1 MSSRAQISAVSL
13 APRVRLFILVLVV
26 LGLLGAI
33 GLAFTAYR
41 VHQLNVAV
49 SNYGPA
55 ASLYRVRTAAIHQLS
70 DMETSFHRFLLD
82 GNSAS
87 LTLMQ
92 RDKERIEQMAQEDPE
107 LKSDQLLQ
115 SMVAKEQKWSE
126 QVAPLVE
133 ERKNLPPGQGISEDF
148 VAHYRVLNPDLDVV
162 RFESSAERDY
172 RHTLEALNQSEQS
185 TGLGFFVAWLTG
197 AVVLA
202 ILMLVLAASALRQV
216 TRAA

>member
-1 MSSRAQISAVSL
+1 MSSRAQISAVHF
-13 APRVRLFILVLVV
+13 APRVRLFVLALVLV
-26 LGLLGAI
+26 GLLGAAS
-33 GLAFTAYR
+33 LAYTAYR
-41 VHQLNVAV
+41 VHQLSSAV

-82 GNSAS
+82 GDSAS

-107 LKSDQLLQ
+107 LKSDQLMQ
-115 SMVAKEQKWSE
+115 SMVAKEQQWSA
-126 QVAPLVE
+126 QVAPLIE

-185 TGLGFFVAWLTG
+185 TGLGFFVTWLTG

-202 ILMLVLAASALRQV
+202 ILMLALALGALRHLSGM
-216 TRAA
+216 

>member
-1 MSSRAQISAVSL
+1 MSSRAQISAGSL
-13 APRVRLFILVLVV
+13 APRVRLIILALVV
-26 LGLLGAI
+26 LGLLGAA

-82 GNSAS
+82 GDSAS

-115 SMVAKEQKWSE
+115 GIVVKEQKWSE
-126 QVAPLVE
+126 QVAPLIE

-185 TGLGFFVAWLTG
+185 TGLGFFVTWLTG

-202 ILMLVLAASALRQV
+202 ILMLALALGALRHLSGL
-216 TRAA
+216 

>member
-1 MSSRAQISAVSL
+1 
-13 APRVRLFILVLVV
+13 
-26 LGLLGAI
+26 
-33 GLAFTAYR
+33 
-41 VHQLNVAV
+41 
-49 SNYGPA
+49 
-55 ASLYRVRTAAIHQLS
+55 LYRVRTAAIHQLS

-82 GNSAS
+82 GDSAS

-107 LKSDQLLQ
+107 LKSDQLMQ
-115 SMVAKEQKWSE
+115 SMVAKEQQWSA
-126 QVAPLVE
+126 QVAPLIE

-185 TGLGFFVAWLTG
+185 TGLGFFVTWLTG

-202 ILMLVLAASALRQV
+202 ILMLALALGALRHLSGL
-216 TRAA
+216 

>member
-1 MSSRAQISAVSL
+1 MSSRAQISAGSP
-13 APRVRLFILVLVV
+13 APRVRLFVLVLVF
-26 LGLLGAI
+26 LGLLGAA

-41 VHQLNVAV
+41 VHQLNVGV

-82 GNSAS
+82 ADSAS

-107 LKSDQLLQ
+107 LKTDQLLQ
-115 SMVAKEQKWSE
+115 SMVAKEQKWFE
-126 QVAPLVE
+126 QVAPLIE
-133 ERKNLPPGQGISEDF
+133 ERKNLPPGQGISQDF

-172 RHTLEALNQSEQS
+172 RHTLETMNQSEQS
-185 TGLGFFVAWLTG
+185 TGLGFFVTWLTG

-202 ILMLVLAASALRQV
+202 VLMLALAVAALRHISGM
-216 TRAA
+216 

>member
-1 MSSRAQISAVSL
+1 MSSPAHISTGTL
-13 APRVRLFILVLVV
+13 ARRVRLFVFSLVV
-26 LGLLGAI
+26 LGLLGPI
-33 GLAFTAYR
+33 GMAYAAYR
-41 VHQLNVAV
+41 VHQLNTAVAE
-49 SNYGPA
+49 YGPA

-82 GNSAS
+82 GSSAS
-87 LTLMQ
+87 LNLMQ

-107 LKSDQLLQ
+107 LKTDQLLQ
-115 SMVAKEQKWSE
+115 SMVAKEQKWFE
-126 QVAPLVE
+126 QVAPLIE

-185 TGLGFFVAWLTG
+185 TGLGFFVTWLTG

-202 ILMLVLAASALRQV
+202 VLMLALAVAALRHISGM
-216 TRAA
+216 

>member
-26 LGLLGAI
+26 LVLLGAV

-162 RFESSAERDY
+162 RFESGAERDY
-172 RHTLEALNQSEQS
+172 RQTLEALNQSEQR
-185 TGLGFFVAWLTG
+185 TGLGFFVTWLSG
-197 AVVLA
+197 AVVLGILIVALA
-202 ILMLVLAASALRQV
+202 IGAIRHLSGL
-216 TRAA
+216 